1 MHDANGGF
9 MSRMRTVL
17 IGVALTM
24 GIATGAFAQGG
35 GGEGGGGGGQGRG
48 GRMMATL
55 MNGITLTDS
64 EKTQVQAIED
74 KYAPLMEQFLQKMRV
89 ARQNGTPMD
98 SASMQAMRD
107 TNKKERDEIRAVLAP
122 DQQSKFDD
130 NIKSMMAR
138 RPRGH

>member
-1 MHDANGGF
+1 MT
-9 MSRMRTVL
+9 MMRTVL

-35 GGEGGGGGGQGRG
+35 GGGGYGGGHGRG
-48 GRMMATL
+48 SGMMTRL
-55 MNGITLTDS
+55 MDGITLTDS
-64 EKTQVQAIED
+64 QKTQIQTVED
-74 KYAPLMEQFLQKMRV
+74 KYAPQMQPFRQKMRE

-107 TNKKERDEIRAVLAP
+107 MGKKERDEIRALLTP

-130 NIKSMMAR
+130 NVKSMMSR
-138 RPRGH
+138 RPSGT

>member
-1 MHDANGGF
+1 MQ
-9 MSRMRTVL
+9 MRTVL

-35 GGEGGGGGGQGRG
+35 ERGRPAPPGRG
-48 GRMMATL
+48 GGMMARL

-64 EKTQVQAIED
+64 QKTQVQAIEN
-74 KYAPLMEQFLQKMRV
+74 KYAPQMQQFREKMRD

-107 TNKKERDEIRAVLAP
+107 TSKKERDEIRAVLTP

-130 NIKSMMAR
+130 NVKSMMSR
-138 RPRGH
+138 RPSGR

>member
-1 MHDANGGF
+1 MI
-9 MSRMRTVL
+9 RMRTVL

-35 GGEGGGGGGQGRG
+35 AGGGGGGRG
-48 GRMMATL
+48 GGMMTML

-64 EKTQVQAIED
+64 QKTQVQAIED
-74 KYAPLMEQFLQKMRV
+74 KYAPQMQQFRQKMRA

-107 TNKKERDEIRAVLAP
+107 TAKKERDEIRAILTP
-122 DQQSKFDD
+122 DQQAKFDD

-138 RPRGH
+138 RPSGH

>member
-1 MHDANGGF
+1 MI
-9 MSRMRTVL
+9 RMRTVL

-35 GGEGGGGGGQGRG
+35 GGGGRGRG
-48 GRMMATL
+48 GGMMAML

-64 EKTQVQAIED
+64 QKTQVQAIED
-74 KYAPLMEQFLQKMRV
+74 KYAPQMQQLRQKMRD

-107 TNKKERDEIRAVLAP
+107 TGKKERDEIRALLTP

-130 NIKSMMAR
+130 NVKSMMSR